1 MPNAEL
7 QTESIVR
14 HALSNNKRVFVP
26 YLHKVTAEAEGI
38 PKSVMDMIDLRSIEE
53 FESLQRDK
61 WGIPTI
67 DADSVSSRERI
78 LGDVDCPIMERK
90 ILDLILVPGVAF
102 DFDSQS
108 GFIKRLGHG
117 KGFYDFFLERYFEG
131 TEQTE
136 LLSTR
141 PGSGLKLYG
150 LALKEQYLAAEAVS
164 VPVGPQDSLIHGLV
178 CGNGKVM
185 P

>member
-14 HALSNNKRVFVP
+14 HALSNNKKVFVP
-26 YLHKVTAEAEGI
+26 YLHKVTSPVEGQ
-38 PKSVMDMIDLRSIEE
+38 PKSVMDMVDLRTIDD

-67 DADSVSSRERI
+67 DQESVSSRERI
-78 LGDVDCPIMERK
+78 LGDINASTVERHP
-90 ILDLILVPGVAF
+90 LDLILVPGVAF
-102 DFDSQS
+102 DIDSET
-108 GFIKRLGHG
+108 GFIRRLGHG
-117 KGFYDFFLERYFEG
+117 KGFYDFFLQRYFEG
-131 TEQTE
+131 TEQIE
-136 LLSTR
+136 LSVR

-150 LALKEQYLAAEAVS
+150 LLLKEQYLSGEDAS
-164 VPVGPQDSLIHGLV
+164 VPVGLQDSLIHGLV
-178 CGNGKVM
+178 CGNGKIM